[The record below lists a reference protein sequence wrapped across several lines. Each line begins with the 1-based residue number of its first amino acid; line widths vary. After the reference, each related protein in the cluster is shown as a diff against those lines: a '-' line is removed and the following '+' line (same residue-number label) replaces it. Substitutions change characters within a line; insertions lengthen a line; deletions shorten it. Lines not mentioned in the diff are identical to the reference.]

1 MAIDGRTI
9 SLESWNTS
17 RSILVP
23 GIERRSPGRR
33 GAATVLPMAPAGSD
47 TKRGRHFV
55 YRPGVDGK

>member
-9 SLESWNTS
+9 SLENWNTS
-17 RSILVP
+17 PSILATGV
-23 GIERRSPGRR
+23 ERWSPGRR